1 MHFKAGQFDNHEG
14 GAMKLKITL
23 LVGALLLMTSP
34 VWASTIT
41 FNFGSCGSISS
52 IIPGTCPGNLGTD
65 TATYTSG
72 GLSVTAT
79 GYLNTSTTNNLFVKS
94 DGAEETGLGLAGTA
108 DDEIGV
114 GQYIYLDMSDLLSHG
129 IDHGT
134 LWLGSAQVGE
144 DAMVCETSAVGT
156 PGKTDCLTA
165 IGNSSGLTSLAVD
178 WTSGD
183 PILSITAFG
192 NSSNVLVAKA
202 ITASPVPEP
211 SSMAL
216 FGTMLLA
223 FAFAYHRLRSSTAVS

>member
-1 MHFKAGQFDNHEG
+1 
-14 GAMKLKITL
+14 MKLKITL

-34 VWASTIT
+34 VWASTVTID
-41 FNFGSCGSISS
+41 FSSCSSISS
-52 IIPGTCPGNLGTD
+52 SFPGTCPGNLGTD
-65 TATYTSG
+65 TVTYTSG

-94 DGAEETGLGLAGTA
+94 DGPGESGLGLAGTA
-108 DDEIGV
+108 QDEVGV

-129 IDHGT
+129 IDSGT
-134 LWLGSAQVGE
+134 LWIGSAQVGE
-144 DAMVCETSAVGT
+144 DAKVCETSAVGT
-156 PGKTDCLTA
+156 PGTTNCLTA
-165 IGNSSGLTSLAVD
+165 MGNSSELTHLAVN
-178 WTSGD
+178 WSSGD

-223 FAFAYHRLRSSTAVS
+223 FAFAYHRLRNSKALS

>member
-1 MHFKAGQFDNHEG
+1 MHVKAGQFDNEG
-14 GAMKLKITL
+14 GAMKFKITL

-34 VWASTIT
+34 VWASTVT

-52 IIPGTCPGNLGTD
+52 SFSGTCPGDLGTD
-65 TATYTSG
+65 TATFTSS

-79 GYLNTSTTNNLFVKS
+79 GYLNTSKPNNLFVKS
-94 DGAEETGLGLAGTA
+94 DGAEETGLGLTGTA
-108 DDEIGV
+108 DDEVGV

-129 IDHGT
+129 IDSGT
-134 LWLGSAQVGE
+134 LWIGSAQSGE

-156 PGKTDCLTA
+156 PGTTNCLTA
-165 IGNSSGLTSLAVD
+165 MGNSSGLTSLAVD
-178 WTSGD
+178 WSSGN
-183 PILSITAFG
+183 PILSITASG

-202 ITASPVPEP
+202 VTVSPVPEP

-223 FAFAYHRLRSSTAVS
+223 FAFAYHRLRDSKAVS